1 MNQVR
6 KFGFMALSI
15 VLCMC
20 FAAFALAQQKDSKG
34 GGSKVWD
41 SGSFGIFINGKR
53 VGTEKFTIE
62 QRGSQM
68 SVANSEITVD
78 DGHGKVT
85 QTAEMHVA
93 PNGELL
99 SYVWKG
105 VTPQKEQSTV
115 EPKEQLLVEHV
126 VPADQKKMD
135 VPYILPPSTVILDDN
150 FFSQR
155 ELLVWRY
162 LATGCIMKPN
172 EGRMC
177 APSHFGILVPHQ
189 HTSASAVME
198 LLGREKITVKGHE
211 EELNKF
217 KMESD
222 GVVWNFWVSD
232 DYKVLKMTVPSSNVE
247 VVRD

>member
-1 MNQVR
+1 MNQLR
-6 KFGFMALSI
+6 RFAFTTTLLIACLALIS
-15 VLCMC
+15 VS
-20 FAAFALAQQKDSKG
+20 AAQKDRKSASKT
-34 GGSKVWD
+34 WD
-41 SGSFGIFINGKR
+41 SGSFGIFVNGKR

-62 QRGSQM
+62 QRGSEM

-78 DGHGKVT
+78 DGRSKIT

-105 VTPQKEQSTV
+105 LTPQKEQSTV
-115 EPKEQLLVEHV
+115 EPKDQLLVEHV
-126 VPADQKKMD
+126 VPADQKKTD
-135 VPYILPPSTVILDDN
+135 VPYILPASTVILDDN

-162 LATGCIMKPN
+162 LATGCVVKPN

-177 APSHFGILVPHQ
+177 GPSRFGVLVPHQ
-189 HTSASAVME
+189 HTSASAVMD
-198 LLGREKITVKGHE
+198 LTGREKITIKGQE
-211 EELNKF
+211 QELNKF
-217 KMESD
+217 KLESD
-222 GVVWNFWVSD
+222 GVVWNLWVND
-232 DYKVLKMTVPSSNVE
+232 DYKVIKMSVPASNVE

>member
-1 MNQVR
+1 MNQLRRFSFVTASVVACA
-6 KFGFMALSI
+6 ALIS
-15 VLCMC
+15 V
-20 FAAFALAQQKDSKG
+20 AGAQKDHKS
-34 GGSKVWD
+34 GSKMWD

-62 QRGSQM
+62 QHGSEM

-78 DGHGKVT
+78 DGRSKIT
-85 QTAEMHVA
+85 QTAEMHLA

-105 VTPQKEQSTV
+105 LTPQKEQSTV
-115 EPKEQLLVEHV
+115 EPKDQLLVEHV
-126 VPADQKKMD
+126 VPADQKKTD
-135 VPYILPPSTVILDDN
+135 VPYILPASTVILDDN

-162 LATGCIMKPN
+162 LATGCVVKPN

-177 APSHFGILVPHQ
+177 GPSRFGVLVPHQ
-189 HTSASAVME
+189 HTSASAVMD
-198 LLGREKITVKGHE
+198 LTGREKITIKGQE
-211 EELNKF
+211 QELNKF
-217 KMESD
+217 KLESD
-222 GVVWNFWVSD
+222 GVVWNLWVND
-232 DYKVLKMTVPSSNVE
+232 DYKVIKMSVPASNVE